1 MKETRRMR
9 STALA
14 ASILVLATGGVL
26 GGVALAQ
33 PAVHAAAAK
42 TSASSKA
49 TILPG
54 QWEYDY
60 KVGVIPV
67 SSERKCLKPADAEQF
82 SRGICTR
89 RYRCDYTTN
98 VVKDGK
104 IQLKGTWTD
113 KKDRV
118 SPVTAEGSYT
128 PESFKMD
135 IHIKTI
141 SGMNLAG
148 SMNAKRVAAEC
159 APEEKTAEKAPETA
173 SR

>member
-1 MKETRRMR
+1 MR

-14 ASILVLATGGVL
+14 ASALALSAGLALAGFS
-26 GGVALAQ
+26 LAQ
-33 PAVHAAAAK
+33 PMVRAAAHASSAK
-42 TSASSKA
+42 T

-60 KVGVIPV
+60 KIGLIPV
-67 SSERKCLKPADAEQF
+67 SSETKCLKPADAEQF
-82 SRGICTR
+82 SRGICTK
-89 RYRCDYTTN
+89 RYRCEYTTN
-98 VVKDGK
+98 VVRDGK

-118 SPVTAEGSYT
+118 SPVTAEGAYT

-141 SGMNLAG
+141 SGMPLAG
-148 SMNAKRVAAEC
+148 SLNARRLSAEC
-159 APEEKTAEKAPETA
+159 PSDETA
-173 SR
+173 SK

>member
-1 MKETRRMR
+1 MR
-9 STALA
+9 STTLAASALALA
-14 ASILVLATGGVL
+14 A
-26 GGVALAQ
+26 GVALAGFSLAQ
-33 PAVHAAAAK
+33 PVVRTPAHGAAQGG
-42 TSASSKA
+42 TKA

-54 QWEYDY
+54 HWEYDY
-60 KVGVIPV
+60 KIGVIPV
-67 SSERKCLKPADAEQF
+67 SSETKCLKPADAEQF

-118 SPVTAEGSYT
+118 SPVSAEGVYS

-135 IHIKTI
+135 IHLKTI
-141 SGMNLAG
+141 SGMALAG
-148 SMNAKRVAAEC
+148 SLNAKRIAAEC
-159 APEEKTAEKAPETA
+159 PPEEKTGETA
-173 SR
+173 AK

>member
-1 MKETRRMR
+1 MR
-9 STALA
+9 STTLA
-14 ASILVLATGGVL
+14 ASALALSVGLAIGGFS
-26 GGVALAQ
+26 LAQ
-33 PAVHAAAAK
+33 PVVHATAKTAAK
-42 TSASSKA
+42 T

-54 QWEYDY
+54 HWEYDY
-60 KVGVIPV
+60 KIGVIPV
-67 SSERKCLKPADAEQF
+67 SSETKCLKPADAEQF

-118 SPVTAEGSYT
+118 SPVSAEGVYA

-148 SMNAKRVAAEC
+148 SMNAKRISAEC
-159 APEEKTAEKAPETA
+159 PAEETA
-173 SR
+173 AK

>member
-9 STALA
+9 PTALA
-14 ASILVLATGGVL
+14 ASALAL
-26 GGVALAQ
+26 AMGVAVAGFSLAQ
-33 PAVHAAAAK
+33 PVVRAPKAAAAK
-42 TSASSKA
+42 T

-54 QWEYDY
+54 HWEYGY
-60 KVGVIPV
+60 RLAGIPV
-67 SSERKCLKPADAEQF
+67 SSETKCLKPADVEQF

-89 RYRCDYTTN
+89 KYRCDYTTN
-98 VVKDGK
+98 VVQNGK

-118 SPVTAEGSYT
+118 SPVSAEGTYA

-141 SGMNLAG
+141 SGMPLAG
-148 SMNAKRVAAEC
+148 SLSAKRVSAEC
-159 APEEKTAEKAPETA
+159 PAEEAA
-173 SR
+173 SK

>member
-1 MKETRRMR
+1 MKETRSMR

-14 ASILVLATGGVL
+14 AS
-26 GGVALAQ
+26 ALALVYGLTLAGSGLAQ
-33 PAVHAAAAK
+33 TMVRAPAHA
-42 TSASSKA
+42 SAKA

-54 QWEYDY
+54 HWEYGY
-60 KVGVIPV
+60 TLVGIPV
-67 SSERKCLKPADAEQF
+67 SNESKCLTPAEADQF
-82 SRGICTR
+82 SRGICTK

-118 SPVTAEGSYT
+118 SPVTAEGTYT
-128 PESFKMD
+128 PESFKMN
-135 IHIKTI
+135 IHLKTV

-148 SMNAKRVAAEC
+148 TMNAKRIAADC
-159 APEEKTAEKAPETA
+159 PAEEKAGETA
-173 SR
+173 SK

>member
-14 ASILVLATGGVL
+14 ASVLALVV
-26 GGVALAQ
+26 GGVAIAQ
-33 PAVHAAAAK
+33 PVVRAAANVPAR
-42 TSASSKA
+42 S

-54 QWEYDY
+54 HWEYGY
-60 KVGVIPV
+60 RVAGILV
-67 SSERKCLKPADAEQF
+67 SSESKCLKPADAEQF
-82 SRGICTR
+82 SKGICTR
-89 RYRCDYTTN
+89 KYRCDYTTN
-98 VVKDGK
+98 VVRDGK

-118 SPVTAEGSYT
+118 SPVSANGTYT

-135 IHIKTI
+135 IQLKTI

-148 SMNAKRVAAEC
+148 SMNAKRLSADCPAE
-159 APEEKTAEKAPETA
+159 ETA
-173 SR
+173 AK

>member
-9 STALA
+9 STVLA
-14 ASILVLATGGVL
+14 ASVLVLAAGGL
-26 GGVALAQ
+26 AGGVALAQ
-33 PAVHAAAAK
+33 PLVKAAPAKAA
-42 TSASSKA
+42 TSSKA

-82 SRGICTR
+82 SRGICTK

-118 SPVTAEGSYT
+118 SPVTANGTYA
-128 PESFKMD
+128 PEKFQMD

-148 SMNAKRVAAEC
+148 SMNARRIAAEC
-159 APEEKTAEKAPETA
+159 PAEEKSAEKVADTA
-173 SR
+173 AK

>member
-1 MKETRRMR
+1 MKEIRRMR

-14 ASILVLATGGVL
+14 ASALALSAGLALAGFS
-26 GGVALAQ
+26 LAQ
-33 PAVHAAAAK
+33 PTVRAPAH
-42 TSASSKA
+42 S

-60 KVGVIPV
+60 KIGLIPV
-67 SSERKCLKPADAEQF
+67 SSETKCLKPADAEQF

-89 RYRCDYTTN
+89 RYRCEYTTN
-98 VVKDGK
+98 VVRDGK

-118 SPVTAEGSYT
+118 SPVTAEGAYT
-128 PESFKMD
+128 PESFKMN

-141 SGMNLAG
+141 SGMPLAG
-148 SMNAKRVAAEC
+148 SLNARRLSAEC
-159 APEEKTAEKAPETA
+159 PPDETA
-173 SR
+173 SK

>member
-1 MKETRRMR
+1 MR

-14 ASILVLATGGVL
+14 ASALAL
-26 GGVALAQ
+26 CAGVAIAGFSLAQ
-33 PAVHAAAAK
+33 PAARAPA
-42 TSASSKA
+42 KA

-60 KVGVIPV
+60 KIGMIPV
-67 SSERKCLKPADAEQF
+67 SNETKCLKPADAEQF
-82 SRGICTR
+82 SRGICTK

-113 KKDRV
+113 KKERV
-118 SPVTAEGSYT
+118 SPVSADGTYT
-128 PESFKMD
+128 PEGFKMD
-135 IHIKTI
+135 IHLKTI

-148 SMNAKRVAAEC
+148 AMNAKRVAAEC
-159 APEEKTAEKAPETA
+159 APEQKTAEKTGETA
-173 SR
+173 SK

>member
-1 MKETRRMR
+1 MR

-14 ASILVLATGGVL
+14 ASALAL
-26 GGVALAQ
+26 AAGVALAGFSLAQ
-33 PAVHAAAAK
+33 TPARAPA
-42 TSASSKA
+42 KA

-54 QWEYDY
+54 YWEYDY
-60 KVGVIPV
+60 KVGIIPV
-67 SSERKCLKPADAEQF
+67 SSETKCLKPADAEQF

-89 RYRCDYTTN
+89 KYRCDYTTN
-98 VVKDGK
+98 VVSNGK
-104 IQLKGTWTD
+104 IQLQGSWTD

-141 SGMNLAG
+141 SGMPVAG
-148 SMNAKRVAAEC
+148 TMTAKRLSADC
-159 APEEKTAEKAPETA
+159 PAPAPA
-173 SR
+173 SGK

>member
-14 ASILVLATGGVL
+14 ASVLVLAI

-33 PAVHAAAAK
+33 PVVRAA
-42 TSASSKA
+42 TTSKA
-49 TILPG
+49 ATTILPG

-82 SRGICTR
+82 SRGICTK

-118 SPVTAEGSYT
+118 SPVSANGTYA
-128 PESFKMD
+128 PESFQMD
-135 IHIKTI
+135 IHLKTI

-148 SMNAKRVAAEC
+148 SMNAKRISAEC
-159 APEEKTAEKAPETA
+159 PPEGETA
-173 SR
+173 AK

>member
-1 MKETRRMR
+1 MR

-14 ASILVLATGGVL
+14 ASASLMFFGALAVGGAGL
-26 GGVALAQ
+26 ALAQ
-33 PAVHAAAAK
+33 PTVRAPAH
-42 TSASSKA
+42 S

-60 KVGVIPV
+60 KIGVIPV
-67 SSERKCLKPADAEQF
+67 SNETKCLKPADAEQF
-82 SRGICTR
+82 SRGICTK

-98 VVKDGK
+98 VVRDGK

-118 SPVTAEGSYT
+118 SPVTADGVYS
-128 PESFKMD
+128 PEAFKMN

-141 SGMNLAG
+141 NGMPLAG
-148 SMNAKRVAAEC
+148 SLTAKRLSAEC
-159 APEEKTAEKAPETA
+159 PTEQKAGETA
-173 SR
+173 SK

>member
-1 MKETRRMR
+1 MR

-14 ASILVLATGGVL
+14 ASALALSAGLAL
-26 GGVALAQ
+26 GGFSLAQ
-33 PAVHAAAAK
+33 TTARAPV
-42 TSASSKA
+42 KA

-60 KVGVIPV
+60 RIGLILV
-67 SSERKCLKPADAEQF
+67 SSETKCLKPADAEQF

-89 RYRCDYTTN
+89 KYRCDYTTN
-98 VVKDGK
+98 VVRDGK
-104 IQLKGTWTD
+104 IALKGTWTD

-118 SPVTAEGSYT
+118 SPVTADGTYT

-141 SGMNLAG
+141 SGMPLAG
-148 SMNAKRVAAEC
+148 SMTAKRLAAEC
-159 APEEKTAEKAPETA
+159 PSEQTA
-173 SR
+173 SK